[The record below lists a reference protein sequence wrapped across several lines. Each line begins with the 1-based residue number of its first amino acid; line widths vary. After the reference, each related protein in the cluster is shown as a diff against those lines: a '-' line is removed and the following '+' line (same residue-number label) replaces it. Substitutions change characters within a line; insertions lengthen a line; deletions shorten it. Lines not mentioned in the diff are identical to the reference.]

1 MNNKSDDLT
10 LKVCKCTST
19 CIISRKKISTGVTAV
34 ILEEY
39 EDFFGIKMIRV
50 LIDDLSAEQAG
61 YEGDCSLKYFFDH
74 FYTLTTLKNI
84 NKIRSYSNETR

>member
-19 CIISRKKISTGVTAV
+19 CIISRKKISAGVTAI

-50 LIDDLSAEQAG
+50 LIDD
-61 YEGDCSLKYFFDH
+61 YEGDCSVKYFFDH
-74 FYTLTTLKNI
+74 FYTLTTLNNYNNI
-84 NKIRSYSNETR
+84 LSASGGKELFK